1 MVDRPNRDSPKSKL
15 IRTTQS
21 KLSVKTFD
29 LTTKRIVR
37 KINWCV
43 KWVKAWVNGLWV
55 SVFVCVIIYHFTR
68 LCLVTLAAFAFS
80 CEFGQHIEALIC
92 LRGLCGFISLES
104 VPTQQR
110 VRSPYIPCCPFPD
123 TTRKHQQTIRTTT
136 TTTNMWWNCHSD
148 AVTCIYISD
157 DGLSVRTDF
166 VQRLCENSAEFATKP
181 KIIVSDTL
189 EIFTYI

>member
-1 MVDRPNRDSPKSKL
+1 MCEVS
-15 IRTTQS
+15 QS
-21 KLSVKTFD
+21 VGKWSLSE
-29 LTTKRIVR
+29 R
-37 KINWCV
+37 
-43 KWVKAWVNGLWV
+43 
-55 SVFVCVIIYHFTR
+55 VCVCDYISFYPIVSCHTGY
-68 LCLVTLAAFAFS
+68 AFAFS

-123 TTRKHQQTIRTTT
+123 TTRKHQQTIRTPT

-148 AVTCIYISD
+148 AVSCIYISD
-157 DGLSVRTDF
+157 DGLPVRTDF
-166 VQRLCENSAEFATKP
+166 VQRLCENSAEFAAKP
-181 KIIVSDTL
+181 KIIVSDTQ